1 MTEHYQNKNQRTRN
15 FMSTR
20 SSSSDEETFT
30 SIGKKTVPHSTRKPR
45 VISKNSLLQAA
56 KQSSLNKLEE
66 ARQNNK
72 KETTLLRP
80 NFGLKTNNKAI
91 FSGNS
96 TNKNKTTTTG
106 NNNINLNKRI
116 FSNKAKINNNGMD
129 MWGEYLQFRTT
140 PRQLQRFPKRYSGI
154 KQTNNFF
161 QANEKGQ
168 GKGKPKGKGK
178 GKGKEKSQRILKKAL
193 TKDKTSTHL
202 NKGKYN
208 SFQNENDFPYQE
220 IDYINFDLSS
230 EVTQS
235 EETTG
240 ESLSENESGSESISE
255 RFSES
260 GSGSE
265 SESSSG
271 ANKLFQNKISH
282 RTYKKRSKFG
292 RRHQRRRSRM
302 RSSSAGTGTETSD
315 MELFSNE
322 EYANKLKK
330 HNLSLALKQQKK
342 REEFAKIFEQF
353 KVNELQAKPFSLI
366 KKLEDLILLCSEK
379 KSHCEKNTW
388 DLIQL
393 ILFHKFRFLERNI
406 TSESEDPMSPNLFNQ
421 RNSPNKIHFTEPK
434 PKSKSKSKPTPKTNN
449 QQFQLKRNNNSFK
462 TRNKNQL
469 FNQINSNNKK
479 KKQLK
484 FKQNV
489 KDQIEIDI
497 EIENEDEDQDKNENG
512 NENKKKNLI
521 FMKNNNNYNKKLV
534 NKNNK
539 KKKNF
544 QIVSSII
551 KELLQDPITPR
562 YLSQKKF
569 VKKISKR
576 DYNLNKQLKVIN
588 WLEKSFESNIK
599 TRNEPMLWKDSRK
612 SQPNKSFS
620 IDSLHELNEED
631 KKDEAEFYKILF
643 VHIRNGEIEKAID
656 WCREKKQ
663 YWRAASLSG
672 GLLIDDSTNIEQ
684 NDFKSIIEG
693 YMHRSLWKI
702 SCYEIS
708 KNSFDEYERAIYGLF
723 CWNISQVVTVCSTWE
738 DYLWAYLKTNVNQQ
752 IDISLAEY
760 LQTMKLRLSK
770 IQNEL
775 MYDEDFKEYL
785 NLRKNIGHGVYSLDT
800 IFKHVSSHSEFQN
813 RKILN
818 QRFNIIQ
825 ALTIK
830 EDWETL
836 LTWMSEQVTGENFS
850 RSFLRFCA
858 HYTLILHK
866 LNLATRNYP
875 AQFEK
880 ILTAYILHLID
891 FKYYPLVALYLCELP
906 TENQVEIYSSLL
918 EIVEKN
924 DKLKHECISRAIYFN
939 LKFKLITLRL
949 YQNAKEEANE
959 YELRLNNRKRERG
972 GEKEKRDRRSA
983 NNNFEEL
990 DFSFNKITSTD
1001 LKKIKAISWLCYE
1014 QSQRLDALE
1023 KSNELIREFLLDFKI
1038 LSAKKIIEQILP
1050 KDTEEILTENEQQT
1064 EDCKSQLYQLNCWK
1078 ELFKCMDEFENIKEM
1093 LNNQENII
1101 EIRNATKI
1109 SELVMLQFLKKK
1121 IVWLSNDFNIHKNN
1135 TQFSHL
1141 QRIYIPLIFLKLW
1154 QIFNYT
1160 IQYNKALNLSI
1171 LLADE
1176 EWGIYHF
1183 FSKDKLKKVLELS
1196 RITQIK
1202 LKIQQDNI

>member
-1 MTEHYQNKNQRTRN
+1 MTDRSQNKNQRSRN
-15 FMSTR
+15 FMSIP

-30 SIGKKTVPHSTRKPR
+30 SAGKKIVTHSTRKPR
-45 VISKNSLLQAA
+45 IISKNSLLQAA

-66 ARQNNK
+66 ARQSNK

-80 NFGLKTNNKAI
+80 NFGLHSENKSLFSTNFI
-91 FSGNS
+91 
-96 TNKNKTTTTG
+96 NKNKSTTTG
-106 NNNINLNKRI
+106 NGNINLNKRV
-116 FSNKAKINNNGMD
+116 FSNKAKIDNNGMD
-129 MWGEYLQFRTT
+129 MWGEYLQFRQT

-154 KQTNNFF
+154 KQTNNFN
-161 QANEKGQ
+161 QVN
-168 GKGKPKGKGK
+168 GKGKAQGKVKGKGK
-178 GKGKEKSQRILKKAL
+178 SQRISKKAL
-193 TKDKTSTHL
+193 TKDTISGHM

-208 SFQNENDFPYQE
+208 SFQNGNDFPYQE

-240 ESLSENESGSESISE
+240 ESLSENESGTEGE
-255 RFSES
+255 NE
-260 GSGSE
+260 SGSE
-265 SESSSG
+265 SLSEIDNDSISGSESDNSSG
-271 ANKLFQNKISH
+271 ANKFFQNKIPH

-292 RRHQRRRSRM
+292 RRHSRRRPRM

-322 EYANKLKK
+322 EYANKLKG

-366 KKLEDLILLCSEK
+366 KKLEDLIHLCSEK
-379 KSHCEKNTW
+379 KSTSEKNTW

-421 RNSPNKIHFTEPK
+421 RNSPNKIQFTK
-434 PKSKSKSKPTPKTNN
+434 PKSIKNN
-449 QQFQLKRNNNSFK
+449 QQFQLKRKNNSFK
-462 TRNKNQL
+462 SRNKNQL
-469 FNQINSNNKK
+469 FNQISSSKKNN
-479 KKQLK
+479 QLK
-484 FKQNV
+484 LKKNT
-489 KDQIEIDI
+489 KDPIEIDIDI
-497 EIENEDEDQDKNENG
+497 EIEGQGGNGNGNE

-521 FMKNNNNYNKKLV
+521 FMKGNNNINKKSV
-534 NKNNK
+534 NK

-544 QIVSSII
+544 QIVSTII

-569 VKKISKR
+569 VKKISQR
-576 DYNLNKQLKVIN
+576 DYNLNKQLKVLS
-588 WLEKSFESNIK
+588 WLEKTFESDIK

-643 VHIRNGEIEKAID
+643 VHIRNGEMEKAID

-723 CWNISQVVTVCSTWE
+723 CWNLSQVITVCSTWE

-959 YELRLNNRKRERG
+959 YELRLNNRKRKKERG
-972 GEKEKRDRRSA
+972 NKLI

-1014 QSQRLDALE
+1014 KSQRLDALE

-1050 KDTEEILTENEQQT
+1050 KDTEEILSQNNNQT
-1064 EDCKSQLYQLNCWK
+1064 QDCKNQLYQLNCWK
-1078 ELFKCMDEFENIKEM
+1078 ELFKCMNEFETIKEM

-1101 EIRNATKI
+1101 QIRNATKI
-1109 SELVMLQFLKKK
+1109 SELVILKFLKKK
-1121 IVWLSNDFNIHKNN
+1121 IVWLSSDFNNN
-1135 TQFSHL
+1135 PQFSQL
-1141 QRIYIPLIFLKLW
+1141 QRIYIPLIFFKLW

-1171 LLADE
+1171 LVADE
-1176 EWGIYHF
+1176 EWGIYQL

-1202 LKIQQDNI
+1202 LRIQKDNL